1 MFRKREKERMWV
13 CVHVYNEGISLA
25 LLQSAATDSSWV
37 LATTCSEKDTQMLN
51 HSPLKHAL
59 LIGRHM

>member
-1 MFRKREKERMWV
+1 MRKREKECG
-13 CVHVYNEGISLA
+13 CVHVCNEGISLA